1 MKIYVQYVQIT
12 AKSVKTIL
20 CVSNVMLIILQR
32 MKIYACSVQI
42 TAKSAKIIMDVY
54 HVMLIIM

>member
-1 MKIYVQYVQIT
+1 MKLGVNHVQIT

-32 MKIYACSVQI
+32 MKIYASSVQI
-42 TAKSAKIIMDVY
+42 TAKSVKIILGVY
-54 HVMLIIM
+54 NAMLIIL